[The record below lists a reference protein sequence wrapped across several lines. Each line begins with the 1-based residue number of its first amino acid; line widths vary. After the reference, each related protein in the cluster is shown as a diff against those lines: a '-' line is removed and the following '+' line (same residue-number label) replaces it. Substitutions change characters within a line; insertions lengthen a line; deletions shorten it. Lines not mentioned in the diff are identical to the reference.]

1 MSYLTISLDI
11 LIVVLARVSV
21 HWTGKP
27 WHLCCSLSSSS
38 PTFSHFWSFSCFHIP
53 ITPIF
58 PRHLFFYRLA
68 YEKWSQ
74 LCHRFGKNNN
84 ISFSNWNP
92 KHYAVELNQASAVW
106 SKVVV
111 RCQVYSLKKKMR
123 VYLCVVVC
131 LMLTED
137 TRLWNCIQICYF
149 VSKITASSNFN
160 WLGVLWNTPCST
172 VSIFGPTQW
181 RSPDLCK
188 QPKAIFMSTKCCP
201 VHSPLQIKEAL
212 VLSLW
217 NTPLLLHCLPK
228 HFVEK

>member
-1 MSYLTISLDI
+1 MFQCTELENLGIC
-11 LIVVLARVSV
+11 AA
-21 HWTGKP
+21 P
-27 WHLCCSLSSSS
+27 S

-111 RCQVYSLKKKMR
+111 RCQVYSFKKKKKMR

-131 LMLTED
+131 LTLTED
-137 TRLWNCIQICYF
+137 TRLWNCIQIRYF

-172 VSIFGPTQW
+172 CIYFWSHSVKEP
-181 RSPDLCK
+181 R
-188 QPKAIFMSTKCCP
+188 P
-201 VHSPLQIKEAL
+201 VQAAKS
-212 VLSLW
+212 
-217 NTPLLLHCLPK
+217 
-228 HFVEK
+228 HFYEH